1 MKQLIIARSML
12 GVPWRHQGRDP
23 AVGIDCAG
31 LLELAYEVTPDN
43 FTVAYGRHPHGDLI
57 TKRMEFN
64 FGPAIDDEPR
74 VGDAVTLGFG
84 FNGVVRHVGIIG
96 DYIHGGLSIIH
107 TDSVVGRVVEHP
119 FDEKWRR
126 RVRGVYRRQ
135 EVTA

>member
-107 TDSVVGRVVEHP
+107 TDSVVGSVVEHP

-135 EVTA
+135 EVAA